1 MSKKT
6 NILVLFVIIL
16 SIPAF
21 PQSPMG
27 SATVPTTHSQNGL
40 FRSSN
45 QIDNSGNR
53 IITGNVGGG
62 RYFRGSVPYE
72 SPLGFGDRTSSSSLN
87 SFRRWSSTSSN
98 IYNTYTG
105 KETLYYP
112 YWSKPGNSTTN
123 RSSIYQ
129 SRNYKI
135 NDKLID
141 TTTPSSIY
149 QGDARY
155 NSKNA
160 LQHTYGYNSR
170 YSEIT
175 MTPMTYN
182 QRQGQ
187 KYATLDSSK
196 YSRGGQELTS
206 EQKQLLQEILKVN
219 PERIDDKAPDLRVK
233 KQDNDESSKSY
244 EKQKPSEQ
252 FSEQINT
259 QTYLDLNKTDEQKN
273 SYDKMTS
280 QLLLLQEQLE
290 QLQKKQLQTKE
301 KDNAQ
306 NLQKSDFQKSSSFNN
321 KNETAYT
328 KQYIRTAEPGEHFD
342 SFLENKFRENLGKAD
357 NLLKNA
363 KYYRAANA
371 YTTAAAYN
379 PQSVSALA
387 GKAHALFGAGEY
399 LSSSLFLARALQMNP
414 DYARQEIDIVAKMG
428 GRDIIE
434 TRIAEV
440 EGWIKKNENPDLH
453 FLAAYF
459 CYRLDRLHKAQEHI
473 NAAKEKLPD
482 AIVYDILKKII
493 DEAAATR

>member
-1 MSKKT
+1 MGKRT
-6 NILVLFVIIL
+6 NILVLFVIVL

-21 PQSPMG
+21 PQSQMG

-72 SPLGFGDRTSSSSLN
+72 STLDFGDKTSSSSLN

-105 KETLYYP
+105 KETPYYS
-112 YWSKPGNSTTN
+112 YWAKPNQSTTN

-135 NDKLID
+135 NDKLD
-141 TTTPSSIY
+141 TTMPSSIY
-149 QGDARY
+149 QDNARY

-175 MTPMTYN
+175 MMPMTYN
-182 QRQGQ
+182 QQQGQ
-187 KYATLDSSK
+187 KYTAPNFSK
-196 YSRGGQELTS
+196 YSRGGQKLTS
-206 EQKQLLQEILKVN
+206 EQKQLLQEIVKVN
-219 PERIDDKAPDLRVK
+219 PGRIDDKASDLRVK
-233 KQDNDESSKSY
+233 KQDTDESSKSY
-244 EKQKPSEQ
+244 KGQKPFEQ
-252 FSEQINT
+252 LSEQINT
-259 QTYLDLNKTDEQKN
+259 QTSLYLNKTDGQEN
-273 SYDKMTS
+273 SYDRMTS
-280 QLLLLQEQLE
+280 QLSLLQKQLE
-290 QLQKKQLQTKE
+290 QLQKEQPQTKE
-301 KDNAQ
+301 KDEAQ
-306 NLQKSDFQKSSSFNN
+306 NLQKPALQKSLSFNN

-328 KQYIRTAEPGEHFD
+328 KQYIRTTEPNGDFN
-342 SFLENKFRENLGKAD
+342 SFLGNKFRENLGKAD

-363 KYYRAANA
+363 KYYRAANT
-371 YTTAAAYN
+371 YTTAAVYN
-379 PQSVSALA
+379 PRSASALA

-414 DYARQEIDIVAKMG
+414 DYVRGEINIVAKMG

-434 TRIAEV
+434 TRIAEI
-440 EGWIKKNENPDLH
+440 EEWIKKNDNPDLH
-453 FLAAYF
+453 FLVAYF
-459 CYRLDRLHKAQEHI
+459 YYRLDRLHKAQEHI

-482 AIVYDILKKII
+482 VTVYDILKKII
-493 DEAAATR
+493 DEAVATR